1 MDKQLASVRPKT
13 LAIAAAVL
21 STVVGT
27 GTTQIDTGSAPST
40 RAVAQGTWRRA
51 ARCG

>member
-27 GTTQIDTGSAPST
+27 GTTQIDTGMPFNKSGCA
-40 RAVAQGTWRRA
+40 GTVRRA